1 MRLINVHVNSAK
13 NPQKTL
19 RHTDPYPFRSSR
31 YASAPKE
38 QTFAEV
44 GNSSS
49 SGYMDVPGTTESSG
63 YMVPTPVTGD
73 TASATTGYMD
83 VAPQGFD
90 DDEEDV

>member
-1 MRLINVHVNSAK
+1 
-13 NPQKTL
+13 
-19 RHTDPYPFRSSR
+19 
-31 YASAPKE
+31 
-38 QTFAEV
+38 
-44 GNSSS
+44 
-49 SGYMDVPGTTESSG
+49 MDVPGTTESSG